1 MTEVRLWF
9 LRGMFLILA
18 AFLSSALV
26 WSSDEGSHMPP
37 LMNSNSNTVNL
48 EVTYFYHALKL
59 VEWKEE
65 DLPPVKEPVKCMIVG
80 KDHFGFRDRLSF
92 VFAESGVNIAGRPI
106 EFVSLGSMDKALQLT
121 KTDSTVMLLVAL
133 ESVAGEWGPNQFPSA
148 RFSCLRSKCKILEKR
163 GDVLLKFDSQPGQA
177 GQPPES
183 PLLRFDARFQIIAVQ
198 KIFQVVNGTAS
209 GLKKIDFDYSKD
221 AVRKDTSLSFAPF
234 EDETL
239 NLRRDPGFFFSKHR
253 KKGFD
258 PDISFPVSL

>member
-1 MTEVRLWF
+1 
-9 LRGMFLILA
+9 
-18 AFLSSALV
+18 
-26 WSSDEGSHMPP
+26 MPP

-59 VEWKEE
+59 VEWNEE

-133 ESVAGEWGPNQFPSA
+133 ESVAGEWGPNQFQA
-148 RFSCLRSKCKILEKR
+148 FQVSCLRSKCKILEKWHDALSSSIHNR
-163 GDVLLKFDSQPGQA
+163 VKIC
-177 GQPPES
+177 GQPQKS

-198 KIFQVVNGTAS
+198 KDLPSGQWNGFRS
-209 GLKKIDFDYSKD
+209 
-221 AVRKDTSLSFAPF
+221 
-234 EDETL
+234 
-239 NLRRDPGFFFSKHR
+239 
-253 KKGFD
+253 
-258 PDISFPVSL
+258 

>member
-133 ESVAGEWGPNQFPSA
+133 ESVAGEWGPNQFPKRSGFLVYGQSA
-148 RFSCLRSKCKILEKR
+148 KFSKKGVTFFSSSIHNRVKLSVNLRRARSSGLTLGSK
-163 GDVLLKFDSQPGQA
+163 LLQYK
-177 GQPPES
+177 
-183 PLLRFDARFQIIAVQ
+183 

-209 GLKKIDFDYSKD
+209 G
-221 AVRKDTSLSFAPF
+221 P
-234 EDETL
+234 EE
-239 NLRRDPGFFFSKHR
+239 N
-253 KKGFD
+253 
-258 PDISFPVSL
+258 